1 MPKVKVV
8 DGDLEGALRKFK
20 RIASETK
27 RDAMRHEYHL
37 RPGLRKREKQKLV
50 QKRLQKKMR
59 RNHN

>member
-1 MPKVKVV
+1 MPKIKVV
-8 DGDLEGALRKFK
+8 NNDLEGALRKFK

-27 RDAMRHEYHL
+27 RAAMRHEYHL

-50 QKRLQKKMR
+50 QKRIQKKQR